1 MRRTGVLGMYCVLVR
16 EGPRLSHRFKL
27 KVTLSLFVQER
38 LGQRGCVQWRR
49 RGGMPACVYKEVH
62 AAALVIVLIREYFP
76 EFLWHLRALPRM
88 PFLKLLFDFQGR
100 CSTHTHIQ
108 LAPSRSCKTHNP
120 FNTWLLSPLLTG
132 KWGCGGRNND
142 RADYN

>member
-1 MRRTGVLGMYCVLVR
+1 MAVGMCAM
-16 EGPRLSHRFKL
+16 EK
-27 KVTLSLFVQER
+27 K
-38 LGQRGCVQWRR
+38 
-49 RGGMPACVYKEVH
+49 GGMPVYVHKEVH
-62 AAALVIVLIREYFP
+62 AAAVVIVLIKEYFP
-76 EFLWHLRALPRM
+76 EFLLWHLRALPRM

-132 KWGCGGRNND
+132 KRGCGGRNND